1 MTTPVASEA
10 IAQPKQETTPTDSYL
25 MGLLQQSQQQSVV
38 KGEIATLLENLR
50 QQGADIVEKS
60 SIPTKNDEDWRFSD
74 LSELLKLDF
83 NLAGKEKVS
92 SHILEEF
99 VLPEA
104 AQTRLVFVNGIY
116 SPELSDLSALPLG
129 VYAGNL
135 AALDKLQKDK
145 ILKYLGQQQG
155 ANEVFTALNT
165 SGLADGA
172 VIWVN
177 PNVVVEQPIHLLF
190 LTATCD
196 TPTFSQPR
204 TIIVAERD
212 SSLQVIENYGVIG
225 DENSDRPYFTNAVT
239 EIWLEENA
247 RLNHNR
253 IQRKSGYGFHIG
265 KSAISQERYSHYT
278 CNEINFGG
286 QFYRHNLEVS
296 QTGEETETNL
306 NGLITIGNQQL
317 ADTHSLVSLTKP
329 YGRVEQLHK
338 CIVDDRARA
347 VFNGK
352 ILVPQKAQ
360 LTNASQLNRNLLLS
374 PKARVNTK
382 PELQIT
388 ADNVKC
394 AHGATVSQLEA
405 DELFYLR
412 SRGLSESDARYLL
425 IDAFAA
431 EILQRIPIKSLR
443 HRLTQC
449 VACQTTI
456 N

>member
-10 IAQPKQETTPTDSYL
+10 IDRAKQKTTPTDSYL
-25 MGLLQQSQQQSVV
+25 MGLLQQSQQQLVV

-116 SPELSDLSALPLG
+116 SPELSDLSALTLG